1 MSKFSIAIHG
11 GAGTISRKSMSAE
24 KEQGYLN
31 ALQHALVAGEA
42 ILAKG
47 GTALDAV
54 QAAVVSM
61 EDDHHF
67 NAGKGAVF
75 SANGE
80 HEMDASIMCG
90 KQGNAGAVA
99 GVQGVRN
106 PIELARAIMERS
118 EHVMLAGA
126 GAAKFAIEQGLA
138 MEPAEY
144 FHDEFRFQQWQ
155 RIRGTDNYQ
164 LDHSGDEKFGTVG
177 AVALDK
183 NGDLAAATST
193 GGMTNKRYNRIGD
206 SPIIGAG
213 TWAEN
218 GNCAISC
225 TGHGEP
231 FIRAVV
237 AHDVSRLMA
246 YQGLSLKQ
254 ACEEVVMGKLPKID
268 GDGGLIAVD
277 ANGNI
282 EMPFNCSGMY
292 RASKKEG
299 EEPLV
304 AIYR

>member
-1 MSKFSIAIHG
+1 
-11 GAGTISRKSMSAE
+11 MSADQ
-24 KEQGYLN
+24 EQGYLN
-31 ALQHALVAGEA
+31 ALKNALSAGEA
-42 ILAKG
+42 ILAQG
-47 GTALDAV
+47 GKALDAV
-54 QAAVVSM
+54 QAAVTSM

-90 KQGNAGAVA
+90 KNGEAGAVA

-106 PIELARAIMERS
+106 PIGLARAIMEKS

-126 GAAKFAIEQGLA
+126 GAAEFAKEQGLA
-138 MEPAEY
+138 FEEAEY
-144 FHDEFRFQQWQ
+144 FHDAFRHAQWQ
-155 RIRGTDNYQ
+155 KIKGTDNYQ

-177 AVALDK
+177 AVALDQH
-183 NGDLAAATST
+183 GDLAAATST
-193 GGMTNKRYNRIGD
+193 GGMTNKRFNRIGD

-218 GNCAISC
+218 ATCAISC

-246 YQGLSLKQ
+246 YKGQTLAE
-254 ACEEVVMGKLPKID
+254 ACEEVVMNKLPMID

-277 ANGNI
+277 SKGNI
-282 EMPFNCSGMY
+282 ALPFNCSGMY
-292 RASKKEG
+292 RASLREG
-299 EEPLV
+299 EKPLV